1 MSAIKNLSVLF
12 TVVVSLVVI
21 GNLTK
26 DNYMDIHNG
35 ARPVIEYNADAR
47 VIDTANL
54 IVQANTF

>member
-35 ARPVIEYNADAR
+35 TRPVIEYSADAR